1 MIKFVQLADI
11 DIRGVKPR
19 YFVTGYQGFG
29 LVGYLTT
36 RHLVQELKMRRVG
49 FIQTRYMPEVTLFKS
64 GIGLQYPFEVYV
76 GDSVIALLNNAIP
89 HERERTAYVEFVIE
103 LIKEAGV
110 EEILLVGG
118 LDSNL
123 RESENETYRW
133 IPIGETKIKLPGRI
147 LEERHVIGPLALTM
161 MLAEAHGL
169 SGATILPFTEMYRP
183 DPKASAVAV
192 EVISGLLGMSID
204 TSKLLEEA
212 SLIEAIEAERKKI
225 EEMLEGEKKQK
236 LTYI

>member
-1 MIKFVQLADI
+1 MKFVQLGDT
-11 DIRGVKPR
+11 DIRTARAR

-36 RHLVQELKMRRVG
+36 RHLVQELKMKRVG
-49 FIQTRYMPEVTLFKS
+49 FIRTRYMPEVTLFKN
-64 GIGLQYPFEVYV
+64 GIGLQYPFEIYY
-76 GDSVIALLNNAIP
+76 GDGVMVLLNNAMP
-89 HERERTAYVEFVIE
+89 HERERTSYVEFVIE
-103 LIKEAGV
+103 LIKEVGV
-110 EEILLVGG
+110 DEILLVGG

-123 RESENETYRW
+123 RESEGETYRW
-133 IPIGETKIKLPGRI
+133 IPIGETRIKLPGKI

-169 SGATILPFTEMYRP
+169 RGVTILPFTEMYRP

-192 EVISGLLGMSID
+192 EVISELLGVGID

-212 SLIEAIEAERKKI
+212 SLIEAIEAERKKM